1 MAKIL
6 VIDDDPAICRMVARI
21 LASSGH
27 DIIEANDGE
36 EGLNLFRGDPPDLV
50 VTDLLM
56 PKQEGITTI
65 MEMRREAPS
74 VAIIAMSGNGQ
85 GYGMNYLDYARK
97 LGADAM
103 LPKPFRPAE
112 LKALVNKMLA
122 GEDGGA

>member
-1 MAKIL
+1 MARVL
-6 VIDDDPAICRMVARI
+6 VIDDDPAICRMVART

-36 EGLNLFRGDPPDLV
+36 EGLNLFRGNPPDLV
-50 VTDLLM
+50 VTDILM
-56 PKQEGITTI
+56 PKLEGIMTI

-112 LKALVNKMLA
+112 LKALVNKVLFDKH
-122 GEDGGA
+122 DGT